1 MSLSNTLALRIRAK
15 LAEKAGD
22 ASSDT
27 MIMIIIGIALA
38 IVVVSVLTSSF
49 GDIAATVVAKLKG
62 MISGTG

>member
-1 MSLSNTLALRIRAK
+1 MTLIANLIQRMRDK
-15 LAEKAGD
+15 LAQKAGD

-38 IVVVSVLTSSF
+38 IVVVGVLTTSF
-49 GDIAATVVAKLKG
+49 GDIAATVVTRLKG

>member
-1 MSLSNTLALRIRAK
+1 MTLFNDLLLRLRNKLSQEN
-15 LAEKAGD
+15 GD

-49 GDIAATVVAKLKG
+49 GDIAATVVTRLKG